1 MSDLPLLYWGQK
13 VGACLMLSEYQSAF
27 YNMMVKGEQEK
38 LKEYV
43 GSTLPWQFRVY
54 QGNYFNS
61 LFSSL
66 NKTYRRFITLVSPDF
81 CRDIFSDYIAEN
93 PSINQNLSEYGL
105 DLSIWLKANSGQYV
119 IPRCATE
126 MAELDALL
134 HLSYYQ
140 SNTPAF
146 NAKQFSNLTETEQ
159 VETEFY
165 RLNSIYTYKSVWDF
179 DEVLASDDS
188 NGISPGPHDIY
199 YVIYRNQGVPT
210 WQKVPVEIYDLMCV
224 LDNPTSLE
232 KMSLDGRLT
241 LHDHLPYLIQKSW
254 VTSLCPI
261 I

>member
-13 VGACLMLSEYQSAF
+13 VGACLMLSEYQSTF

-146 NAKQFSNLTETEQ
+146 NAKQLSVFKPHPLMWTTKYLKLYIEPFQRQECRCFDWLHSLTSALPGWRSFDPKQ
-159 VETEFY
+159 V
-165 RLNSIYTYKSVWDF
+165 
-179 DEVLASDDS
+179 
-188 NGISPGPHDIY
+188 P
-199 YVIYRNQGVPT
+199 
-210 WQKVPVEIYDLMCV
+210 
-224 LDNPTSLE
+224 
-232 KMSLDGRLT
+232 
-241 LHDHLPYLIQKSW
+241 
-254 VTSLCPI
+254 
-261 I
+261 